1 MRASTM
7 IIAIILIISGCSNV
21 VVSNNLQTPRTIQPL
36 STLSLIGDQ
45 TDEEEFAPPKH
56 SEAIQSAKPDTP
68 RKNPLKKTNVPE
80 LNTTI
85 TEPKKVI
92 SINQKLIHLSLF
104 PNKLYFC
111 PNDGGITYHFKFS
124 QGKVI
129 VLEAEANVAGC
140 QGIHTSDNEDLWSME
155 PKGNGFWSLVA
166 STLNLN
172 NKDLRGDP
180 FN

>member
-1 MRASTM
+1 MRACTM

-21 VVSNNLQTPRTIQPL
+21 VVSNNLQTPQTIQPL

-45 TDEEEFAPPKH
+45 TNEEEFSPPKH
-56 SEAIQSAKPDTP
+56 SKVIQNAKPDTLTIT
-68 RKNPLKKTNVPE
+68 RKNPLKQPNVPE

-85 TEPKKVI
+85 TEPQIVM
-92 SINQKLIHLSLF
+92 SIYQKLIHLPLF
-104 PNKLYFC
+104 PNKIYNC

-129 VLEAEANVAGC
+129 VLEAEANIAGC

-166 STLNLN
+166 NILNLTE
-172 NKDLRGDP
+172 KDLRG
-180 FN
+180 